1 MNSIL
6 PLIIVT
12 GLSGSGKTTALKVL
26 EDLGFFSVD
35 GLPLPMC
42 LKLIQI
48 FEDQGPRKYRGIALG
63 VDTRQI
69 EYLSEW
75 EEIKNELIKKG
86 IEPTIIFLE
95 ADEDVIIKRYA
106 ATRRPHPL
114 ESQQLALKQA
124 IELEK
129 RLLEKLKNDATLVID
144 TTNFS
149 IHDLRRN
156 IQSHFDVLNGKAGGI
171 RIQLI
176 SFGYK
181 YGIPR
186 EADIVI
192 DLRFL
197 PNPYFDEN
205 LRPYS
210 GKEKQIQD
218 YILKSPTGQIFL
230 EKLMDFLNFILPL
243 YSEEGRYRLTIAFGC
258 TGGYHRSV
266 AVTERVYRK
275 LKEKNYTVQLEHRH
289 LSLFS

>member
-1 MNSIL
+1 MSIL

-12 GLSGSGKTTALKVL
+12 GLSGSGKTTALKVF
-26 EDLGFFSVD
+26 EDLGFFAVD

-42 LKLIQI
+42 IKLIQI
-48 FEDQGPRKYRGIALG
+48 FEDEGPRKYRGIALG
-63 VDTRQI
+63 VDTRQK

-75 EEIKNELIKKG
+75 EEIKKQLIEKG
-86 IEPTIIFLE
+86 IKPTIIFLE
-95 ADEDVIIKRYA
+95 ADDEVLIKRYA
-106 ATRRPHPL
+106 STRRPHPL

-124 IELEK
+124 IDLEK
-129 RLLEKLKNDATLVID
+129 NLLNTLKNEALLVID
-144 TTNFS
+144 TTTYS
-149 IHDLRRN
+149 IHDLRRT
-156 IQSHFDVLNGKAGGI
+156 IQANFEFLNDRTGGI
-171 RIQLI
+171 RIQII

-205 LRPYS
+205 LRPLS
-210 GKEKQIQD
+210 GKEKVIQD
-218 YILKSPTGQIFL
+218 YILKSQKGQIFTN
-230 EKLMDFLNFILPL
+230 KLLDFLDFILPL

-266 AVTERVYRK
+266 AVSEMVYRK
-275 LKEKNYTVQLEHRH
+275 LKEKNYNVQLEHRH
-289 LSLFS
+289 LSLC